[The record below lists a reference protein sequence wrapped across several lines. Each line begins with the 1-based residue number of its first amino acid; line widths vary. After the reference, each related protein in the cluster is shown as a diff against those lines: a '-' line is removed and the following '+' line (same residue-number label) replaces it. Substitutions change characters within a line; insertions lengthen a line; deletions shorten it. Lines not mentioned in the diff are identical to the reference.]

1 MIEYDEAGSADDD
14 AVRALLASA
23 NEGYRAILDPAAFDP
38 YMAMVLAIEQR
49 SASSQLLVARD
60 GECLV
65 GTVTFFPAAADE
77 GWGARPG
84 SSGIRAMAVAPAA
97 RGRGVGQ
104 TLVAAC
110 VERAREA
117 GASEWLPDAIRLYER
132 CGFVRDPDSD
142 LRASEIMNVPAHADY
157 TALGYRLPLDRT
169 RAYIGAGLSSKNR
182 AMTSATS
189 SSASQAGAR

>member
-1 MIEYDEAGSADDD
+1 
-14 AVRALLASA
+14 
-23 NEGYRAILDPAAFDP
+23 
-38 YMAMVLAIEQR
+38 
-49 SASSQLLVARD
+49 
-60 GECLV
+60 
-65 GTVTFFPAAADE
+65 
-77 GWGARPG
+77 
-84 SSGIRAMAVAPAA
+84 MAVAPAA

-117 GASEWLPDAIRLYER
+117 GASELTLHTAEWLPDAIRLYER